1 MSLHCQLKNER
12 GAARSV
18 SFCLHKYHNAAT
30 TKIQC
35 ILGNDT
41 FSLFY
46 WCAILTEKINGT
58 HICVPYGI
66 IRYSRRERIYPFR
79 KMPPG
84 LYRRQIALFTIKAIL
99 QPFGGV
105 SANVIPYSLI
115 ILIVANDMVI
125 KRRLPQ
131 LPRM

>member
-1 MSLHCQLKNER
+1 MHFGKRYLFSFLLVCYTNKKSTERIYAFPTKNRHNRRER
-12 GAARSV
+12 IHPFRKKRYDRRERIHP
-18 SFCLHKYHNAAT
+18 FRK
-30 TKIQC
+30 K
-35 ILGNDT
+35 
-41 FSLFY
+41 
-46 WCAILTEKINGT
+46 
-58 HICVPYGI
+58 
-66 IRYSRRERIYPFR
+66 RYSRRERIYPFR